1 MQYRRVLDSGAC
13 YFFTLTLEDR
23 NKEYLTQYIDLL
35 RSAYSKVIKRYPV
48 ETIAIVIMPDHL
60 HALWQLPENDSGYAL
75 RWRLIKSNFSR
86 SLPIDEFRSKSRI
99 AKSER
104 GIWQRR
110 YWEHKIRDDNDLQN
124 HINYI
129 HYNPVKH
136 KYVTRAVD
144 WPYSSFHK
152 YVNSGTSSVDWG
164 IDAVN
169 ISVDAE

>member
-13 YFFTLTLEDR
+13 YFFILTLEDR

-60 HALWQLPENDSGYAL
+60 HALWQ
-75 RWRLIKSNFSR
+75 
-86 SLPIDEFRSKSRI
+86 
-99 AKSER
+99 
-104 GIWQRR
+104 RR

-136 KYVTRAVD
+136 KYV
-144 WPYSSFHK
+144 
-152 YVNSGTSSVDWG
+152 NSGTLAVDWG